1 MLKPPAY
8 APHAK
13 PTNRG
18 WIDPKTGEL
27 LVSRKHSD
35 REITEYY
42 IAKEEAVVT
51 VAPEPIIEAN
61 PEPDPEAEL
70 LPEADPAVEDIV
82 YVNVDLSRKPNFSN
96 MTKAEIVQWAKNIN
110 LSLDMSMTKSEMI
123 QVIGE

>member
-1 MLKPPAY
+1 
-8 APHAK
+8 
-13 PTNRG
+13 
-18 WIDPKTGEL
+18 GEL

-61 PEPDPEAEL
+61 PEPEPEAEL
-70 LPEADPAVEDIV
+70 LTEADPAVEDIV

>member
-1 MLKPPAY
+1 MLKPPTWAKD
-8 APHAK
+8 AK
-13 PTNRG
+13 PTSKG
-18 WIDPKTGEL
+18 WINPRTGEL

-61 PEPDPEAEL
+61 PEPEPEAEL
-70 LPEADPAVEDIV
+70 LTEADPAVEDIV